1 MQLKQKFLVK
11 WNDKSRSQ
19 EPVDVGQEAEHRLDV
34 LHLPENLGPY
44 DGVGL
49 EHLDKAI
56 NRLWIIVL
64 ITSKMRMGVQ
74 QRMNTVTTMTSI
86 GTMAFMCI
94 WERSVLKTIFL

>member
-1 MQLKQKFLVK
+1 MQRQE
-11 WNDKSRSQ
+11 Q
-19 EPVDVGQEAEHRLDV
+19 EPVDIGQEAEHRLHV
-34 LHLPENLGPY
+34 LHLPKHLGPY

-56 NRLWIIVL
+56 NSLGIIIVL
-64 ITSKMRMGVQ
+64 ITSKMRIGVQ

-94 WERSVLKTIFL
+94 WDWDWLKPSQ

>member
-1 MQLKQKFLVK
+1 M
-11 WNDKSRSQ
+11 
-19 EPVDVGQEAEHRLDV
+19 
-34 LHLPENLGPY
+34 LHLPEHLGPY

-56 NRLWIIVL
+56 NSLGIIIVL
-64 ITSKMRMGVQ
+64 VTSKMRIGVQ

-94 WERSVLKTIFL
+94 WGLSVLKIISVKVRPLVHN